1 MRIPARDLL
10 PPVERYTERLLL
22 RPFRRRDIEALYAAV
37 RDSQTELAEYLPWAT
52 KAFTRAG
59 AAGFVRE
66 SMRSWRE
73 GKAYDFSIRLHERP
87 ERHVGNISI
96 WHVSRSSRSG
106 EIGYWIRTEDTGRGI
121 ATEATHEALRIGF
134 GELSMHRM
142 VLRVAVHLSPV
153 TIILALLAGGSIGG
167 LLGVLIA
174 VPTTAVFK
182 IIIGHLWRTR
192 VLGESWEQAAS
203 AVVVEYEVE
212 PLRERFRRGGAE
224 ASKAG
229 EGDEAG
235 PAGAGTDP
243 ADPTRSGSGDT
254 ASLTD
259 N

>member
-1 MRIPARDLL
+1 MRIPARELL
-10 PPVERYTERLLL
+10 PPVERYTERLVL

-73 GKAYDFSIRLHERP
+73 GKAYDFSIRFQERP

-142 VLRVAVHLSPV
+142 VLRVAVGNKASERVATKLGFV
-153 TIILALLAGGSIGG
+153 REGVLREDIQVGGRWMDHSVWG
-167 LLGVLIA
+167 LLDHEYRRLA
-174 VPTTAVFK
+174 RSDF
-182 IIIGHLWRTR
+182 R
-192 VLGESWEQAAS
+192 VENL
-203 AVVVEYEVE
+203 
-212 PLRERFRRGGAE
+212 
-224 ASKAG
+224 
-229 EGDEAG
+229 D
-235 PAGAGTDP
+235 
-243 ADPTRSGSGDT
+243 SGDP
-254 ASLTD
+254 D
-259 N
+259 RR

>member
-10 PPVERYTERLLL
+10 PPLERYTERLLI

-73 GKAYDFSIRLHERP
+73 GKAYDFSIRLQERP

-142 VLRVAVHLSPV
+142 VLRVAVGNKASERVATKLGFV
-153 TIILALLAGGSIGG
+153 REGVLREDIQVGGRWMDHSVWG
-167 LLGVLIA
+167 LLDYEYRRLA
-174 VPTTAVFK
+174 
-182 IIIGHLWRTR
+182 RTDFR
-192 VLGESWEQAAS
+192 VENPDADD
-203 AVVVEYEVE
+203 
-212 PLRERFRRGGAE
+212 PDRR
-224 ASKAG
+224 
-229 EGDEAG
+229 
-235 PAGAGTDP
+235 
-243 ADPTRSGSGDT
+243 
-254 ASLTD
+254 
-259 N
+259 